1 MECTGSVLPNIAV
14 ILPNPIP
21 NQPMHVRY
29 ASLILAAAALS
40 ATAQPTLTSADN
52 LPAIGQVFPYHKA
65 AYAAPPAAG
74 TGMTYNYSGLV
85 ETGLTGWQWIS
96 PSEYSNPA
104 AFPTAILAATN
115 GVDTLFFTVTTSGLE
130 RVGERQ
136 SIVGFDAEVPF
147 TDASLNLQLPL
158 SYGQSWSDNIA
169 GNFMVDTSPG
179 VRSGTINGSADGS
192 GLITIPGGEPAAEV
206 VRVYT
211 YTQEVNTL
219 TQVPIFGTVTVI
231 HKRAQYD
238 YYAQFMKT
246 PIVRVYTDSL
256 SSSIGLTQNTSA
268 IEWLD
273 AALVGMAEKAQAAD
287 LQVFPNPATDNV
299 NVRLAEPATRNMTVD
314 LCDATGRVILS
325 QRAIP
330 GVQQQVIDL
339 CGIAPGAYML
349 TLTENGKSIRSA
361 RVMRN

>member
-1 MECTGSVLPNIAV
+1 
-14 ILPNPIP
+14 
-21 NQPMHVRY
+21 
-29 ASLILAAAALS
+29 
-40 ATAQPTLTSADN
+40 LTSTNN
-52 LPAIGQVFPYHKA
+52 LPSIGQVFPYHKA

-74 TGMTYNYSGLV
+74 TGMTYDYSGLV
-85 ETGLTGWQWIS
+85 ETGLAGWQWIS
-96 PSEYSNPA
+96 PSVYSNPA
-104 AFPTAILAATN
+104 AFPTATIAATN
-115 GVDTLFFTVTTSGLE
+115 GTDTLFFNVTANGLE

-147 TDASLNLQLPL
+147 TDASLNMKLPL
-158 SYGQSWSDNIA
+158 SFGQTWNDNIA

-179 VRSGTINGSADGS
+179 VRSGTISGNADGS
-192 GLITIPGGEPAAEV
+192 GMLTIPGGEPAAEV

-273 AALVGMAEKAQAAD
+273 AGFVGMAEKTQRAD
-287 LQVFPNPATDNV
+287 LQVFPNPAAENVSVRYTDRV
-299 NVRLAEPATRNMTVD
+299 TGTMT
-314 LCDATGRVILS
+314 LELRDATGRMVLS

-330 GVQQQVIDL
+330 GVNQQVIDL
-339 CGIAPGAYML
+339 GVIAPGAYL
-349 TLTENGKSIRSA
+349 LALTESGKVIRSV
-361 RVMRN
+361 RVVRN